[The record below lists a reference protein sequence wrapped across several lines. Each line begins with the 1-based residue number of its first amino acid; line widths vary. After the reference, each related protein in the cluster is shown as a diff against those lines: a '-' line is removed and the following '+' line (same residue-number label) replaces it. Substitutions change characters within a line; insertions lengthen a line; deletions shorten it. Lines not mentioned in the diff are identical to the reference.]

1 MKKKKKRRK
10 KKISSRVIDT
20 YRAFL
25 VIPSLLYR
33 LKILFLKFFLF
44 GENNIMFINQGEILL
59 KRTKEKERKFSR
71 LFVKWRSTRFID
83 LSPLFE
89 RSIAALRY
97 GFQPLPRFRP
107 YIAVSFSPDLDSP
120 ISERFLI
127 LLIRESSFPLSFS
140 IRDIRYQHFSPN
152 FSPRRKET
160 LVFQSFP
167 LSNAKGMI
175 F

>member
-1 MKKKKKRRK
+1 
-10 KKISSRVIDT
+10 
-20 YRAFL
+20 
-25 VIPSLLYR
+25 
-33 LKILFLKFFLF
+33 
-44 GENNIMFINQGEILL
+44 MFINQGEILL

-71 LFVKWRSTRFID
+71 LFVEWRSTRFID
-83 LSPLFE
+83 LSLPLFE

-160 LVFQSFP
+160 LVFQSLP

-175 F
+175 FKNFTKNSNLLCN